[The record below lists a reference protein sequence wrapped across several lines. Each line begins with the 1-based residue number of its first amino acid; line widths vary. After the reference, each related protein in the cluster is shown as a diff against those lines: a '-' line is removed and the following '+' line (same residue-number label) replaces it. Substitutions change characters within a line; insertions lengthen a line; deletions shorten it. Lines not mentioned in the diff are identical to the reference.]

1 MLIAVTAPMADSLL
15 LIEIARW
22 AIVFLFAVTLA
33 AAAISDT
40 LRRLI
45 PNWTIVAVAV
55 LFVGWVFVEPFVSI
69 RGSLEAALIM
79 FVVSCALY
87 AFGVVGAGDSKLI
100 TVVSLFVGL
109 SWLPQFVLATV
120 LVGGALAVISL
131 VARPTRALVML
142 QMRGKGSFGRGI
154 PYGVAIAMAG
164 LGTVLASLT
173 LKSPH

>member
-1 MLIAVTAPMADSLL
+1 MAGRPL

-22 AIVFLFAVTLA
+22 AIVSLFTLTLA
-33 AAAISDT
+33 AAAVSDA

-45 PNWTIVAVAV
+45 PNWAIVAIAI
-55 LFVGWVFVEPFVSI
+55 LFVGWVFVEPLVSM
-69 RGSLEAALIM
+69 RGSLEAALIV

-87 AFGVVGAGDSKLI
+87 AFGIVGAGDSKFI

-109 SWLPQFVLATV
+109 SRLPQFALATV

-131 VARPTRALVML
+131 VTRPTRALVML

-154 PYGVAIAMAG
+154 PYGVAIALAG
-164 LGTVLASLT
+164 FGTVLASMMM
-173 LKSPH
+173 KSSH